1 MKKMSFYMPHCT
13 IKRLSCA
20 VGFALLIS
28 LTVSVGC
35 LHAGQEDQTHSKVI
49 SVSIDDVKKHME
61 TVGQR
66 LAAARQ
72 AETQS
77 LTQKN
82 GTPFE
87 KLSENTEKLEAIQA
101 VLERLIN
108 ALHIQQSQIE
118 NISVLTEKL
127 RQQETDIRSK
137 SPYNLS
143 FYDEHLEKQAIVSEQ
158 TSASKMAANLSK
170 KTMEALTE
178 QIKVVEK
185 NWRSLNEQLNKSSD
199 ADEHALKRHEMT
211 MQELEEEYLRALL
224 QYETVNLENTSHQV
238 TLQEQASESTRR
250 NVEWIAQN
258 LQYDKTDLAKQIA
271 AIQEKQKEYELK
283 LEPLILRSEKA
294 DASLQSI
301 RKSISAAAEGS
312 QTDVLEAKAAAR
324 QAWFETHQVTL
335 EITGAM
341 LQLLLEQKNLWQI
354 RYRLL
359 KENFEP
365 ADRETDRLRIQELL
379 QEWFKRISLEQQH
392 INAIRSRIAA
402 LDRQIDDD
410 TLADVIEQQ
419 LKSEVD
425 ALRQLYEER
434 SAYTSL
440 LLANQQLARRTMA
453 ELAPKTELVGFTQKI
468 LSWYH
473 HINDIWEVEIWV
485 IDNNPVTVREIA
497 VALFVL
503 IVGLAIAKILLR
515 ALMKRLFA
523 ITNIKQTTAA
533 TIQKI
538 ITYFTY
544 LLVALFAMRMVNIPL
559 AAFAFLGGAIAI
571 GLGFGAQNLI
581 NNFISGFIMLAE
593 RPISLSD
600 LIEIEGVVGQV
611 EEIGA
616 RCTRIR
622 TGENIHILVPNSTF
636 LEKNITNWT
645 LSDHKIRTNVRVGVI
660 YGSPVPETRRLLLK
674 AVQEN
679 DRVIKTPE
687 PFVLFQDFGDNALIF
702 DVFFWIQVNKIIERR
717 TIESSV
723 RFSIDDLFRKAGL
736 VIAFPQQ
743 DVHLDT
749 QKPLELKWVN
759 GASPDTVSGD
769 ATSKT
774 L

>member
-1 MKKMSFYMPHCT
+1 MKRMCFYLSHGT
-13 IKRLSCA
+13 IKGLSYA
-20 VGFALLIS
+20 VGLALLIS
-28 LTVSVGC
+28 LTVSVGY
-35 LHAGQEDQTHSKVI
+35 LQAGEEEQAPGKVI
-49 SVSIDDVKKHME
+49 PVSIEDVKKHLE
-61 TVGQR
+61 TVGLR

-82 GTPFE
+82 GIPVE
-87 KLSENTEKLEAIQA
+87 KLSENAEKLEATQA

-108 ALHIQQSQIE
+108 ALNIQQSRVE
-118 NISVLTEKL
+118 NVSVLRDKL
-127 RQQETDIRSK
+127 RQQETDIHSK

-143 FYDEHLEKQAIVSEQ
+143 FYDEHLETQAILSEQ
-158 TSASKMAANLSK
+158 TSAANTAASLSK

-178 QIKVVEK
+178 QIKAVEK
-185 NWRSLNEQLNKSSD
+185 DLRSLNEQLTKSSD
-199 ADEHALKRHEMT
+199 ADEHALKQHEMA

-224 QYETVNLENTSHQV
+224 QYETVNLENISHQV
-238 TLQEQASESTRR
+238 TLLEQTSESASR
-250 NVEWIAQN
+250 NVAWIAQN
-258 LQYDKTDLAKQIA
+258 LQYDEEDLTKQIA

-283 LEPLILRSEKA
+283 LEPLIRRSEKA

-301 RKSISAAAEGS
+301 RKSISAAAGGT
-312 QTDVLEAKAAAR
+312 QTDVLEATAAAR
-324 QAWFETHQVTL
+324 KTWFETHQITQ

-359 KENFEP
+359 KESLDP
-365 ADRETDRLRIQELL
+365 ADREKDRLRIQELL

-392 INAIRSRIAA
+392 TNAIRSRIAA
-402 LDRQIDDD
+402 LDRQVDDD
-410 TLADVIEQQ
+410 TLAEVIKQQ

-425 ALRQLYEER
+425 ALRQLSEER
-434 SAYTSL
+434 SAYASL
-440 LLANQQLARRTMA
+440 LLANQQLARRAMA
-453 ELAPKTELVGFTQKI
+453 ELAPETELIGFTQKI
-468 LSWYH
+468 LSWYRQIH
-473 HINDIWEVEIWV
+473 GLWEVEIWV

-503 IVGLAIAKILLR
+503 IVGIAFAKILLR
-515 ALMKRLFA
+515 ALTKRLFA

-645 LSDHKIRTNVRVGVI
+645 LSDHKIRTSVRVGVI
-660 YGSPVPETRRLLLK
+660 YGSPVQETRRLLLK

-679 DRVIKTPE
+679 NRVIKKPE
-687 PFVLFQDFGDNALIF
+687 PFVLFHDFGDNALIF

-736 VIAFPQQ
+736 VIAFPQR

-759 GASPDTVSGD
+759 GAGSDTVSGEG
-769 ATSKT
+769 TSKT